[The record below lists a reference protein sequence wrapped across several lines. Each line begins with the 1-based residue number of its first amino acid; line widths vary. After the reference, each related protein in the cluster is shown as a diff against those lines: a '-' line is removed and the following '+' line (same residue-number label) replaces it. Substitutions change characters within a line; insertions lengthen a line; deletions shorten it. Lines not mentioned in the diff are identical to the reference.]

1 MTAFIGVVF
10 DRTLTFEN
18 HVDYLKTNCLEALD
32 IFKVGHTDWAADRKT
47 LLCLYRA
54 L

>member
-18 HVDYLKTNCLEALD
+18 HVDYLKTNCLSAVD
-32 IFKVGHTDWAADRKT
+32 ILKVVGHTNWWAD
-47 LLCLYRA
+47 
-54 L
+54 